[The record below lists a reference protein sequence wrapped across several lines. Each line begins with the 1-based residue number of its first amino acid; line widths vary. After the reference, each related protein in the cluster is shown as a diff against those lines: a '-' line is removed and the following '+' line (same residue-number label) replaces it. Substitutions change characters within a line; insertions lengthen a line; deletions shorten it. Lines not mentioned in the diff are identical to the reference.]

1 MSSERLAAALS
12 DRYRIERELGQGGMA
27 TVYLAEDLKHDR
39 KVAIKVLKPELAAV
53 LGADRFLA
61 EIKTTASLQHPNIL
75 PLFDSGTAD
84 GFLYYVMPYVEGESL
99 RDRLNREKQLPV
111 REAVDL
117 TTEVADALDY
127 AHRQGVVHRDIK
139 PENIL
144 LHEGRPMV
152 ADFGIALAVSAAAG
166 GRMTETGLSLGTPH
180 YMSPEQATAEPD
192 ITGRSDVYSL
202 ASVLYEMLTGDPP
215 HTGSSAQQIIMKIV
229 TEEPA
234 PVTKLRKSVPPNV
247 AAAVAK
253 GLEKLPADRFDSAKA
268 FAEALG
274 DPGFRITGRE
284 AAGAGPHGTSRK
296 AWAVAAGSL
305 ALAAV
310 SLAVAGWALTRRPG
324 GVRDLGTPP
333 SSPVHVNEVR
343 AFSVSP
349 DGSFLVYIAQKGAT
363 TELWYRSLETGEG
376 HAIPGTDGAYT
387 TPLISPDG
395 KRLAVGVSA
404 GNGYQMKVMDIDGRS
419 SSAVASIT
427 LSFGGAWAED
437 GRIFFSD
444 DNGRALRWIDPLG
457 GGARD
462 VAVGGYCLDPVL
474 VRKGQVLCG
483 GRSDKFASS
492 RDLSSPGRI
501 RYWHHATG
509 SEGGK
514 PELLRGADFRVV
526 DGRYLVYMGIDGSI
540 MATRIESLDSL
551 TVGRSVSLVPGVRSE
566 DYTGTG
572 QFDLTRDGTL
582 VYLPGTNAAVGRLV
596 RIAADGRIEPLPV
609 EQAAHLRFRESPDG
623 RRLATVVEGIQQQEL
638 RVYDLPAGT
647 HQTVAEGSFIDVPV
661 FSPRGDRIAY
671 SVSEEPGR
679 ESLVSRLL
687 DSSKPPRVLATVEPP
702 VTLQPSMYLSEDS
715 LLVGVPGGRSAMIV
729 DSEGR
734 IDSLGLATGQFLS
747 ISPDHRWI
755 AYQGSSAGDLTLQPW
770 PALDHRYLVAARGNE
785 PQWLSATE
793 LVYTEQTDEGNWEF
807 HEVRI
812 HPGADPPVGAPE
824 LIAVAPQFSQTPGW
838 SWAVGHGGDLIYL
851 ESPAE
856 REEHYFRVV
865 PGWVKR
871 MEHAV
876 DGANQ

>member
-1 MSSERLAAALS
+1 VTGAPDRLVAALA
-12 DRYRIERELGQGGMA
+12 DRYRVERELGQGGMA
-27 TVYLAEDLKHDR
+27 TVYLAEDLKHHR
-39 KVAIKVLKPELAAV
+39 QVAIKVLKPELAAV
-53 LGADRFLA
+53 LGADRFIQ
-61 EIKTTASLQHPNIL
+61 EITTTAQLQHPHIL

-84 GFLYYVMPYVEGESL
+84 GFLFYVMPYVEGESL
-99 RDRLNREKQLPV
+99 RDKLNRETQLGV
-111 REAVDL
+111 DEAVKI
-117 TTEVADALDY
+117 TREVADALDY
-127 AHRQGVVHRDIK
+127 AHRHGVIHRDIK

-144 LHEGRPMV
+144 LHDGRPMV

-192 ITGRSDVYSL
+192 ITGRSDIYSL
-202 ASVLYEMLTGDPP
+202 AATLYEMLTGDPP

-234 PVTKLRKSVPPNV
+234 PVTKLRRSVPPNV
-247 AAAVAK
+247 AAAIGKA
-253 GLEKLPADRFDSAKA
+253 LEKLPADRFGSAKA
-268 FAEALG
+268 FADALG
-274 DPGFRITGRE
+274 DPGFRL
-284 AAGAGPHGTSRK
+284 AGAATNGPRASSRK
-296 AWAVAAGSL
+296 SWAVAAVASIVAALSL
-305 ALAAV
+305 V
-310 SLAVAGWALTRRPG
+310 VAGWALMRRTAG
-324 GVRDLGTPP
+324 DRDLGTPP

-363 TELWYRSLETGEG
+363 TELRYRSLETGEG
-376 HAIPGTDGAYT
+376 HAIPGTEGAYT

-395 KRLAVGVSA
+395 KRLAVGLSV

-437 GRIFFSD
+437 GRIFFGD

-457 GGARD
+457 GGARE
-462 VAVGGYCLDPVL
+462 VTVGGYCLDPVL

-492 RDLSSPGRI
+492 RDLSNPDRI
-501 RYWHHATG
+501 RYWHHAVG
-509 SEGGK
+509 AEGGE
-514 PELLRGADFRVV
+514 PALLRGADFRVV

-596 RIAADGRIEPLPV
+596 RIAGDGRIEPLPV
-609 EQAAHLRFRESPDG
+609 EEAAHLRFRESPDG

-638 RVYDLPAGT
+638 RVYDLQAGT
-647 HQTVAEGSFIDVPV
+647 HQTVAEGAFIDVPV
-661 FSPRGDRIAY
+661 FGPRGDRIAY
-671 SVSEEPGR
+671 AVSEEPGR

-687 DSSKPPRVLATVEPP
+687 DSSEPPRVLATIAPS
-702 VTLQPSMYLSEDS
+702 VTLRPSMYLSADS
-715 LLVGVPGGRSAMIV
+715 LLVGVPGGRSALIV

-734 IDSLGLATGQFLS
+734 VDSLGLSAGQFLS
-747 ISPDHRWI
+747 ISPDHHWI

-770 PALDHRYLVAARGNE
+770 PALDHRYAVAARGIE

-793 LVYTEQTDEGNWEF
+793 LVYAEQTDEGDWEF

-824 LIAVAPQFSQTPGW
+824 LLGVAPQFSQTPGW
-838 SWAVGHGGDLIYL
+838 SWAVGHDGGLIYL
-851 ESPAE
+851 QSPAE

-871 MEHAV
+871 MERAV
-876 DGANQ
+876 DEANR